1 MEIDIEEQEADIVEL
16 APSPAKAPKTVEII
30 WDDDK
35 IEKVSLCAFIKTV
48 DSLCSHISR
57 ERLRS
62 I

>member
-35 IEKVSLCAFIKTV
+35 IEKVSLCAFIKTP
-48 DSLCSHISR
+48 DPLRSHIAR